1 MRFLGKATA
10 IGLSAFVVGSMSG
23 GGASAS
29 SQDADVS
36 LTYACQFPSG
46 PQQVAVRVQGTFPSN
61 AVVGK
66 PIQPSRI
73 TTTVTIPEAGVADV
87 GEAGG
92 DSVVGTAQLTTAVTQ
107 NGTSNAAK
115 WSGLTSAPTAVPA
128 EGSLPLSAR
137 GTVPATKTAAAG
149 DLSFSAGDL
158 ALTLSPSKAGGS
170 KLAVDCTPAARQ
182 ARVLATVPVS
192 KPGSAQK
199 PNAVPKAE
207 PTIPPECGKWAGPP
221 KETPDGWID
230 SGCTYMSGFAN
241 VKKLNGATV
250 FNDGSAGKPALINIV
265 YAVPG
270 VGDSEGS
277 IRQKLVEP
285 IKSKSTFL
293 TFGFMPTT
301 AAMEMIQA
309 PLAPGK
315 DYGTYEVATGNV
327 VTAHMKMTIRIT
339 GASANGSALSVGKRC
354 QTRVPADIVL
364 KGTVKSVLEEGVLE
378 GPLTI
383 PSFSGCGTGGD
394 DLSRLFSASVSGP
407 GNLMRVSV
415 GATCLPSIPQGCPPV
430 VPVPQRTAP
439 AAG

>member
-46 PQQVAVRVQGTFPSN
+46 TQQVAVRVQGTFPSN

-66 PIQPSRI
+66 PIQPGQI
-73 TTTVTIPEAGVADV
+73 TTTVTIPEAGIADV
-87 GEAGG
+87 GEVAT

-107 NGTSNAAK
+107 NGKSNATK
-115 WSGLTSAPTAVPA
+115 WSGLTSAPTAVPT
-128 EGSLPLSAR
+128 EGNLPLSAK

-158 ALTLSPSKAGGS
+158 ALTVSPSKADGS
-170 KLAVDCTPAARQ
+170 KLAVNCSPAAQ
-182 ARVLATVPVS
+182 QTRVLATVPVS
-192 KPGSAQK
+192 KPGSQQK
-199 PNAVPKAE
+199 PNVVPKAE
-207 PTIPPECGKWAGPP
+207 PSVPPECGKWAGPP

-230 SGCTYMSGFAN
+230 SGCTYMTGFAN

-250 FNDGSAGKPALINIV
+250 LNDGTAAKPALINIV

-270 VGDSEGS
+270 VGDSDGS
-277 IRQKLVEP
+277 IRQKFVEP
-285 IKSKSTFL
+285 IRSRSTFL

-301 AAMEMIQA
+301 AVMEMIQQ

-327 VTAHMKMTIRIT
+327 VTAHMKMLIRIT
-339 GASANGSALSVGKRC
+339 SASANGASLSVGKRC
-354 QTRVPADIVL
+354 ETRVPADIVL
-364 KGTVKSVLEEGVLE
+364 KGKVKSVLEEGVLE
-378 GPLTI
+378 GELTI
-383 PSFSGCGTGGD
+383 PSFHGCGTGGD
-394 DLSRLFSASVSGP
+394 DLSRLFTASVSGP

-415 GATCLPSIPQGCPPV
+415 GATCLPAVPQGCPPV
-430 VPVPQRTAP
+430 LPVPQRTVP
-439 AAG
+439 AGE